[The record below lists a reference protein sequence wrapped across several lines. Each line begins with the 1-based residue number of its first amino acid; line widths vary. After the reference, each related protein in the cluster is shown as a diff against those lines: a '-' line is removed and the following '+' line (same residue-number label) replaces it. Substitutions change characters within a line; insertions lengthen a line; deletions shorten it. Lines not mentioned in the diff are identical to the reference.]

1 MLFWTAALLLWTAF
15 ASDAGAEGS
24 LRISADGVRA
34 VHYTA
39 PRGDVHV
46 VSGQPGEI
54 VARGLHVEASSEGGV
69 VRVVRSAD
77 SDGSPI
83 EIAVPEDMRVEIA
96 LEEGVCRFSRTYGDA
111 RVRVQ
116 NGSVR
121 LEGARGAFQAS
132 VEVGSID
139 ANIFLN
145 GASSFKVGRGD
156 LRIFVLD
163 HLSKP
168 LSLIA
173 DEGDIRAVLSP
184 YYGAALTARAPNG
197 VIQSQLP
204 LEARSAGSRFEKGSA
219 LEGSLGG
226 GGPALS
232 MEAKSGSIYIDSLEE
247 YAPSQ
252 PSDKTALIAHAA
264 LPPRIDGVLEAQWL
278 EAPVHRSI
286 DSEETDGFEMRLM
299 RDEKRLYIGFLSNE
313 SDWESLRV
321 RAREQDDPL
330 IDEDDIF
337 QLAAEIGERRFRIAF
352 NLTGVLLDARILPD
366 GSDDLSW
373 ESGAQVKTAF
383 YPNAW
388 TAEAAIPLESLGWDI
403 DSIDDNIDTEE
414 AVRLFVSRGRPSQ
427 RLWIEWAAEGG
438 AARLLPRLDDA
449 MSPRVPLSFVGLG
462 EAPEAVVREAAGLP
476 LQGGVRV
483 EDLAAVEKRL
493 RMLGWFQNVEIA
505 LEEPLTEGGAPR
517 ASARL
522 TDSSAFELK
531 AIDIAGASSIPKQEL
546 IERLGW
552 RAGWTSEAQLE
563 RRRLLTENIYRG
575 HGYRYASARIL
586 HDRGNAIVR
595 VDEGFVAKI
604 AVTGVETIP
613 AEEVSKLLMRQV
625 GRAYQTERIAEAL
638 ETASKTLSER
648 YRSFERL
655 EDGGTERQG
664 PLRVWT
670 AHLVE
675 RPPLQF
681 ALSPAVHAS
690 HIHGFA
696 LGGSVFTHR
705 GRQTNAQIFLDL
717 SYAVRTRGL
726 RSDPSPIHYRIGA
739 AGSPPSM
746 GGLRLGAEWS
756 KRTRAHSWQESGS
769 PPSLSADYFHTEEA
783 LLSFQKSYGKRLALE
798 ARVGSAYDTALTQA
812 YWTDADAW
820 IMAPFNRPMTDGR
833 RLYARASVSLDLRSE
848 APLQLRRGMYPAPR
862 PSLSARGV
870 WASISFERGRFD
882 AHEGASPKRRGD
894 WTYERAWADA
904 RAYLP
909 LGSVFHLSARAMGQ
923 WTEDALPAQLQ
934 ASIGP
939 DSLLRSRSRNDLT
952 GDNGFAASAEL
963 RAQFGDFMAGVFVDS
978 GSVWS
983 AEGGYSRSEQA
994 AGMSFGWRMRA
1005 PGLLSGGFIPE
1016 TIRLEAAYPLA
1027 SEDEE
1032 DGRGMRLWARLG
1044 LPY

>member
-1 MLFWTAALLLWTAF
+1 MLFLSAALLLWAAF
-15 ASDAGAEGS
+15 VSDADAEGS
-24 LRISADGVRA
+24 LRISAAGVRA

-39 PRGDVHV
+39 QRGDVHV
-46 VSGQPGEI
+46 VSGPPSEI
-54 VARGLHVEASSEGGV
+54 VARGLQVEASSEGGV
-69 VRVVRSAD
+69 VRFVRSAD

-156 LRIFVLD
+156 LRVFVLD
-163 HLSKP
+163 NLSKP

-173 DEGDIRAVLSP
+173 DEGDIRAAFSP
-184 YYGAALTARAPNG
+184 YYGAALTARAPDG
-197 VIQSQLP
+197 VVQSQLP
-204 LEARSAGSRFEKGSA
+204 LEARSTGSRFEKGSA

-226 GGPALS
+226 GGPPLS
-232 MEAKSGSIYIDSLEE
+232 MEAESGNIYIASLEE
-247 YAPSQ
+247 FAPAHQ
-252 PSDKTALIAHAA
+252 SDTTALIAYAA

-286 DSEETDGFEMRLM
+286 DFEEADGFEIRLM
-299 RDEKRLYIGFLSNE
+299 RDDQQLYISFLSNE
-313 SDWESLRV
+313 SDWESLRA
-321 RAREQDDPL
+321 RAREKDDPL

-337 QLAAEIGERRFRIAF
+337 QLAAELDASSFRIAF
-352 NLTGVLLDARILPD
+352 NLTGALLDARVLPD

-373 ESGAQVKTAF
+373 ESGAQIKIAL

-388 TAEAAIPLESLGWDI
+388 TAEAAIPLESLGWDT
-403 DSIDDNIDTEE
+403 DNGE
-414 AVRLFVSRGRPSQ
+414 AVRLFASRGRPAQQ
-427 RLWIEWAAEGG
+427 RWIEWAVEGG
-438 AARLLPRLDDA
+438 IARLLPRLDDA
-449 MSPRVPLSFVGLG
+449 VSPRVPLSFAGLG
-462 EAPEAVVREAAGLP
+462 GIPEAVVLEAAGLP

-493 RMLGWFQNVEIA
+493 RMLGWFQKAEVA
-505 LEEPLTEGGAPR
+505 LEEPLTEGGVPQA
-517 ASARL
+517 AARL
-522 TDSSAFELK
+522 TEPSAFELK
-531 AIDIAGASSIPKQEL
+531 AVDIVGASSIPKQEL
-546 IERLGW
+546 IERIGW
-552 RAGWTSEAQLE
+552 AAGWTSEAQLE

-575 HGYRYASARIL
+575 LGYRYASALVR
-586 HDRGNAIVR
+586 HDSENAIMR
-595 VDEGFVAKI
+595 VDEGFVAKLV
-604 AVTGVETIP
+604 VTGIETIP
-613 AEEVSKLLMRQV
+613 EEEVSKLLMRQV
-625 GRAYQTERIAEAL
+625 GRAYQTERVAEAL
-638 ETASKTLSER
+638 EAASKTLSER

-670 AHLVE
+670 AHVVE

-681 ALSPAVHAS
+681 AFAPAVHVS

-717 SYAVRTRGL
+717 SYAARTRAL
-726 RSDPSPIHYRIGA
+726 RADPSPIHYRLGA
-739 AGSPPSM
+739 AGFFPSVD
-746 GGLRLGAEWS
+746 GLRVGAEWS
-756 KRTRAHSWQESGS
+756 KRTRAHAWQESGS
-769 PPSLSADYFHTEEA
+769 PPSLAADYFHTEEG
-783 LLSFQKSYGKRLALE
+783 LLFFQKRFGKRFASE
-798 ARVGSAYDTALTQA
+798 ARIGSAHDSALAQA

-820 IMAPFNRPMTDGR
+820 IMAPPNRPMTDGR
-833 RLYARASVSLDLRSE
+833 RLYARASFSLDLRSE
-848 APLQLRRGMYPAPR
+848 APLYLRRGMYLAPR
-862 PSLSARGV
+862 PSLLARRGV
-870 WASISFERGRFD
+870 WVSLSLERGRFD
-882 AHEGASPKRRGD
+882 ALEGVSLKRRGD
-894 WTYERAWADA
+894 WTYGRVWADA

-909 LGSVFHLSARAMGQ
+909 LGSVLHLSARAVGQ
-923 WTEDALPAQLQ
+923 WTGGALPAQLQ

-963 RAQFGDFMAGVFVDS
+963 RAQFGDFMAGAFVDS

-983 AEGGYSRSEQA
+983 AGGGDYRRSERA
-994 AGMSFGWRMRA
+994 AGMSFGWRMKKPGLVGA
-1005 PGLLSGGFIPE
+1005 GLLSGDLIPE
-1016 TIRLEAAYPLA
+1016 TIRLEAAYPLTSA
-1027 SEDEE
+1027 DEDG
-1032 DGRGMRLWARLG
+1032 GRGMRLWARLG